1 MSNKEN
7 PNKKN
12 FDFDDQQTHLF
23 DKTTSNHSPIKKLK
37 DKEQVSIFS
46 ESSNDNENNTQ
57 KIENKSQNFKP
68 NNSLFDSKNNSS
80 SENNFFNSNSNI
92 HENNDNI
99 SRSMSS
105 KTPSHRSRS
114 RSKSLSPSKSLS
126 RSISPQNLIQ
136 NDNINNFNNNN
147 EIIDMNQNS
156 NNKNNKF
163 VMKNGCCRNCMKAFS
178 KTGKS
183 CLCQVPHK
191 ERKFQLPENGCIY
204 CGCKGC
210 NPIDVRF
217 VERKEKKNLL
227 FQDKN
232 ILHKNKRIL
241 DSDDEDLKIK
251 DKDVD
256 DYNMDKKDLNIE
268 LERVLKIHPIF
279 YGYGV
284 PLRTPSYI
292 LGYHTHYMNNNNS
305 NNMNNKYM
313 KYNRMRE
320 NKNFER
326 DNNIAGGRYKRN
338 NFGNNMGSGGNS
350 RYKNNH

>member
-1 MSNKEN
+1 
-7 PNKKN
+7 
-12 FDFDDQQTHLF
+12 
-23 DKTTSNHSPIKKLK
+23 
-37 DKEQVSIFS
+37 
-46 ESSNDNENNTQ
+46 
-57 KIENKSQNFKP
+57 
-68 NNSLFDSKNNSS
+68 
-80 SENNFFNSNSNI
+80 
-92 HENNDNI
+92 
-99 SRSMSS
+99 
-105 KTPSHRSRS
+105 
-114 RSKSLSPSKSLS
+114 
-126 RSISPQNLIQ
+126 
-136 NDNINNFNNNN
+136 
-147 EIIDMNQNS
+147 MNQNFP
-156 NNKNNKF
+156 KNNKF
-163 VMKNGCCRNCMKAFS
+163 VMKNGCCRDCMKAFS

-232 ILHKNKRIL
+232 ILHKNQRIL

-256 DYNMDKKDLNIE
+256 NYNLDKKDLNNE

-279 YGYGV
+279 YGYGA

-292 LGYHTHYMNNNNS
+292 LGYHTHCTSNNINITNNN
-305 NNMNNKYM
+305 YM
-313 KYNRMRE
+313 KYKRMRD

-326 DNNIAGGRYKRN
+326 DNRDNNNRGKYKKNNFRN
-338 NFGNNMGSGGNS
+338 NEGMIGDNQ